1 MIEFNQVSY
10 NHPDGTNALNNINL
24 KIQKNSITAIV
35 GNNGAGKTT
44 LVKHINGLLKPTTGK
59 VIIQNNDTK
68 KLSVAEL
75 SRNIGMVFQNS
86 NHQLFADTV
95 KNEILFGLHNFGFDE
110 LYIKE
115 RYEFVT
121 DLFDLKKYEE
131 ISPLKLSGGEKKKVC
146 LASVLAWNP
155 DILILD
161 EPTVGQDELQKSIL
175 LDFINSLH
183 KNDKTI
189 IIISHDIEF
198 LWRLQPKIVT
208 MSDGRII
215 EINNTEKIF
224 TNKELIDQVGLIAP
238 QIVRIFNGLGIVN
251 DIPINLNDA
260 VKMIKNWSN
269 E

>member
-10 NHPDGTNALNNINL
+10 NHPDGTNALNDINL

-121 DLFDLKKYEE
+121 DLFDLKKFN
-131 ISPLKLSGGEKKKVC
+131 I
-146 LASVLAWNP
+146 
-155 DILILD
+155 
-161 EPTVGQDELQKSIL
+161 
-175 LDFINSLH
+175 F
-183 KNDKTI
+183 
-189 IIISHDIEF
+189 F
-198 LWRLQPKIVT
+198 
-208 MSDGRII
+208 
-215 EINNTEKIF
+215 NNK
-224 TNKELIDQVGLIAP
+224 
-238 QIVRIFNGLGIVN
+238 
-251 DIPINLNDA
+251 
-260 VKMIKNWSN
+260 
-269 E
+269 

>member
-1 MIEFNQVSY
+1 M
-10 NHPDGTNALNNINL
+10 D
-24 KIQKNSITAIV
+24 
-35 GNNGAGKTT
+35 
-44 LVKHINGLLKPTTGK
+44 
-59 VIIQNNDTK
+59 
-68 KLSVAEL
+68 
-75 SRNIGMVFQNS
+75 FQNS

-260 VKMIKNWSN
+260 AKMIKNWSN